1 MQHSEQCRAN
11 ANLWL
16 EPVPE
21 PEPEPVPEPVPE
33 PEPVSLLQLPPPAPP
48 SCSAADHLR
57 DRCSNTKVATQRLQQ
72 LLQHSSCRH
81 ALTKGMAS
89 WTRAWM
95 GRACPPCLHLA
106 SPASLLELLLLLE
119 PLLVPYWLDCL
130 CLQIQQSLWLK

>member
-57 DRCSNTKVATQRLQQ
+57 DRCSNTKVAAVVATQQ
-72 LLQHSSCRH
+72 LQACTHKGDGFLDTRLDGSCMSV
-81 ALTKGMAS
+81 L
-89 WTRAWM
+89 
-95 GRACPPCLHLA
+95 LA
-106 SPASLLELLLLLE
+106 S
-119 PLLVPYWLDCL
+119 CL
-130 CLQIQQSLWLK
+130 TSVSA